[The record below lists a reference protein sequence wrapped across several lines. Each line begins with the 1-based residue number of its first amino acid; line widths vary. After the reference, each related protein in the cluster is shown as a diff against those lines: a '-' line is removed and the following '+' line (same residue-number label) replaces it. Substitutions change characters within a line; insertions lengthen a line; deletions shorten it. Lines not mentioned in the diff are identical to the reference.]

1 MKKFYVALLM
11 LLCLHLV
18 AFSQERTITG
28 VIVDESDEPLPGVTV
43 LVKGTTIGTASDF
56 DGKYSINVPEGSNE
70 LVFSF
75 IGFKPI
81 TKEIGAEKS
90 FNITLLE
97 DAVGLEEVVVTAMG
111 IKKSVKALGYSSQ
124 VVETDDVLKSNEQNL
139 ITALSSKAAG
149 VQVTSSSGSPGGSAG
164 IRIRGNSTISG
175 SNDPLIIVD
184 GIYMD
189 NSYNGTEAETAG
201 VAYSNRAIDINPND
215 IADINILKGIAATAL
230 YGTRASGGAIIITT
244 KKGTGVAKKGL
255 GVEYRVSTGIEQITT
270 LPSVQSIHAQGNNGE
285 YLAPETGASGSWGPK
300 ISDLQ
305 NQLGPEGEALAMDQ
319 NGNLI
324 PANSAG
330 AIPIQTYNNADQFYR
345 NGGNIEHY
353 LGLNGG
359 KNGVSF
365 GVSGS
370 YSKRTGIIP
379 TSDFERF
386 TLKASGDVALS
397 KNVNAFANLNYV
409 NSGGT
414 RVQQGS
420 NLSGIM
426 LGLLR
431 TPPSFDNSNGNDDYD
446 VENAYYNEDG
456 TQRNYRGGGGYDNP
470 YWVINNIPFNDD
482 VNRFFGN
489 TGITVKPLD
498 WLDITY
504 RIGVDMY
511 TDRRKLS
518 YAIGSRNY
526 PDGRIVEDQLF
537 RRNTTSDLIVSAT
550 KSINDDLEV
559 GLLVGHNF
567 DIRNTNQITFVADEL
582 EIPGFQNASNALSVN
597 LAESFENTTERRIRG
612 LYAQASLNYK
622 RMVYLTG
629 TFRQDKAS
637 TFGAAKQEFTYPSA
651 TLSVDVTE
659 ALGISDNN
667 YLSFA
672 KVRGSWGQVG
682 IEPLV
687 YRTINIFTQSTFGGN
702 YLGTIGFPWTT
713 QDGAAAGFTISNL
726 LRSENLKPELQ
737 TEFEIGTD
745 LRFLKGRLFTDISYY
760 ERTTKDVLLDVP
772 LSPGSGFEEEYRNVG
787 KISNKGWEII
797 LGGAPVETRNLAWD
811 TQITFTTNKNR
822 VEELAPGVEAVGLS
836 GFTGIQSRA
845 VAGEA
850 MGTIFGGKWLRD
862 DSGNLVIESNP
873 DSPNYGFP
881 IVAAKEGILGDPNP
895 DYLIDFKNTLSVGP
909 VYFSFLINRRKGGD
923 MWNGTMGALSFFGAH
938 ERTLDR
944 GTVAT
949 FNGVKGTVGD
959 FDADGNEIIDFGNP
973 ENTPVANDI
982 AITVDQA
989 WYQGN
994 GGGFG
999 PVAETY
1005 MQDASWWRLREVS
1018 LGFNLPNKLLDS
1030 LPFTNGALTLTGR
1043 NLWLD
1048 TNFTGVDP
1056 DTNLTGQA
1064 SNGFGLDY
1072 FNNPGT
1078 KSYVAT
1084 LNLNF

>member
-1 MKKFYVALLM
+1 M
-11 LLCLHLV
+11 
-18 AFSQERTITG
+18 
-28 VIVDESDEPLPGVTV
+28 
-43 LVKGTTIGTASDF
+43 VKGTTIGTASDF
-56 DGKYSINVPEGSNE
+56 DGNYSIDVPEGSNI

-81 TKEIGAEKS
+81 TKEIGAEKI

-189 NSYNGTEAETAG
+189 NSYNSTEDATQG

-244 KKGTGVAKKGL
+244 KRGTGIAKKGL
-255 GVEYRVSTGIEQITT
+255 GVEYRVSTGIETITT
-270 LPSVQSIHAQGNNGE
+270 LPSVQSVYAQGSNGV
-285 YLAPETGASGSWGPK
+285 YSAPETGASGSWGPK

-305 NQLGPEGEALAMDQ
+305 TQVNAEGQLLAMDR

-324 PANSAG
+324 PASADN
-330 AIPIQTYNNADQFYR
+330 AIPIQTYDNADQFYR
-345 NGGNIEHY
+345 NGGNIEHH

-359 KNGVSF
+359 KDGINF

-397 KNVNAFANLNYV
+397 KNVSVFANLNYV
-409 NSGGT
+409 NSGGN

-420 NLSGIM
+420 NISGIM

-431 TPPSFDNSNGNDDYD
+431 TPPSFDNSNGNDDY
-446 VENAYYNEDG
+446 NAEDAYLNEDG
-456 TQRNYRGGGGYDNP
+456 SQRNYRGSAGYDNP
-470 YWVINNIPFNDD
+470 YWVINNIPFKDD

-511 TDRRKLS
+511 TDRRKLV
-518 YAIGSRNY
+518 YTPGSNAY
-526 PDGRIVEDQLF
+526 LEGRIVEDQLF

-550 KSINDDLEV
+550 RSINDDLEV

-567 DIRNTNQITFVADEL
+567 DIRNTNQLKLVAEQL
-582 EIPGFQNASNALSVN
+582 EIGGFQNISNALSIN
-597 LAESFENTTERRIRG
+597 STESFEETTERRIRG
-612 LYAQASLNYK
+612 LYAQASVNYR
-622 RMVYLTG
+622 RMAYFTG

-637 TFGAAKQEFTYPSA
+637 TFGTAKQEFTYPSA
-651 TLSVDVTE
+651 TLSLDVTE
-659 ALGISDNN
+659 MLNLSDNK

-672 KVRGSWGQVG
+672 KIRGSWGQVG
-682 IEPLV
+682 IEPEL
-687 YRTINIFTQSTFGGN
+687 YNTINIFTQSTFGGG
-702 YLGTIGFPWTT
+702 YLGDIGFPWATS
-713 QDGAAAGFTISNL
+713 DGNTAGFTIDNT

-737 TEFEIGTD
+737 TEIEVGTD
-745 LRFLKGRLFTDISYY
+745 LRFLNGRLFTDISYY
-760 ERTTKDVLLDVP
+760 QRKTEDVLLFVP
-772 LSPGSGFEEEYRNVG
+772 VSSGSGFVDEYRNVG
-787 KISNKGWEII
+787 EISNKGWEII
-797 LGGAPVETRNLAWD
+797 LGGSPIETNNFAWD
-811 TQITFTTNKNR
+811 AQITFTTNKNK
-822 VEELAPGVEAVGLS
+822 VEKLADGVDAVGLS

-850 MGTIFGGKWLRD
+850 MGTIFGGQWLRD

-873 DSPNYGFP
+873 ESPNYGFP
-881 IVAAKEGILGDPNP
+881 IVDAQEGVLGDPNP
-895 DYLIDFKNTLSVGP
+895 DYLVDFKNTLSIGP
-909 VYFSFLINRRKGGD
+909 VYFSFLVNRRKGGD
-923 MWNGTMGALSFFGAH
+923 IWNGTMGALSFFGAH

-949 FNGVKGTVGD
+949 FEGVKGTVTGFDNETGEEEVD
-959 FDADGNEIIDFGNP
+959 FSGP
-973 ENTPVANDI
+973 NDI
-982 AITVDQA
+982 AVTIDQA

-1018 LGFNLPNKLLDS
+1018 LGFNLPNNLLNS
-1030 LPFTNGALTLTGR
+1030 LPFTNGSLTLTGR

-1048 TNFTGVDP
+1048 TNYTGVDP
-1056 DTNLTGQA
+1056 DTNLTGQS